1 VKALGGSNPPF
12 SANKSDPIKGSFLL
26 AGFYAVGF
34 DRDLGPYRPGS
45 LSETGLWGPFSAAKT
60 LDSSGVFAFI
70 GDKLLRVRLA
80 K

>member
-1 VKALGGSNPPF
+1 
-12 SANKSDPIKGSFLL
+12 L